1 MDFGQ
6 KIFIIWQKAEIIP
19 NLLDV
24 APLVGPPTMKI
35 RVVMFCTLPL
45 VAPSQKSTCFDPSG
59 HLKNGKCIFCVKT
72 EKKTLFAKVVGNA
85 KMHISTKNGTMVPQF
100 AVELAQTMVTWQG
113 RPREL
118 LPGSTLCERVH
129 L

>member
-1 MDFGQ
+1 MDLGQ
-6 KIFIIWQKAEIIP
+6 KIFIICQQAEIIP

-24 APLVGPPTMKI
+24 APLVDHPPMKI

-59 HLKNGKCIFCVKT
+59 HLKNGKCIFFVET
-72 EKKTLFAKVVGNA
+72 EKTLVADVVGNA

-100 AVELAQTMVTWQG
+100 AMELAQTMVIWQG

-118 LPGSTLCERVH
+118 LPGSTSL
-129 L
+129 

>member
-1 MDFGQ
+1 MDLGQ
-6 KIFIIWQKAEIIP
+6 KIFIIWQQAEIIP

-24 APLVGPPTMKI
+24 APLVGPPPIKI
-35 RVVMFCTLPL
+35 RVVMFCKLPL

-59 HLKNGKCIFCVKT
+59 HLKNGKCIFYVET
-72 EKKTLFAKVVGNA
+72 EKTLVAKVVGNA

-100 AVELAQTMVTWQG
+100 AVELAQTMVIWQG

-118 LPGSTLCERVH
+118 LPGSTSL
-129 L
+129 